1 MRDDERAVR
10 GPVISDVES
19 SSAQSLKQ
27 QCENETNKKP
37 STRDDGKVRQ
47 KSPPNQQKGKRGEWE
62 KPSGL
67 TL

>member
-1 MRDDERAVR
+1 MMRDDERAVR

-47 KSPPNQQKGKRGEWE
+47 KSPPN
-62 KPSGL
+62 
-67 TL
+67 

>member
-1 MRDDERAVR
+1 MMRDDERAVR

-47 KSPPNQQKGKRGEWE
+47 KFPPN
-62 KPSGL
+62 
-67 TL
+67 